1 LGSVVPGLMNSYL
14 LVPFHPFALADCA
27 RFVAQT

>member
-1 LGSVVPGLMNSYL
+1 MNSYL